1 MEMDESTSAFNRDF
15 LAMDCLE
22 RITLRINTF
31 EGVINFIIHSIN
43 NTVTLRGFFFFLK
56 MASFLF
62 KENIDNFF
70 KNKLT

>member
-43 NTVTLRGFFFFLK
+43 NTVTLMGFFFF
-56 MASFLF
+56 
-62 KENIDNFF
+62 
-70 KNKLT
+70 

>member
-43 NTVTLRGFFFFLK
+43 NTVTLRGFFFEDGII
-56 MASFLF
+56 SF
-62 KENIDNFF
+62 
-70 KNKLT
+70 